1 MAYQALVIPVLIA
14 SPSDVSEE
22 REIVRLAIHDW
33 NDINASKSKIML
45 TPVGWESHSS
55 PELGTRPQ
63 ELINKRL
70 LKECDLLI
78 GVFWTRLGTP
88 TGEAESGTVE
98 EVEKHI
104 ASGKPAMLYFSDK
117 PAAPQSINADQYK
130 AVTDFKEKCKSIG
143 IIEGFSNANE
153 LRSKLSKQI
162 HICLTKNE
170 YLKKIVET
178 EKSKSDIIEHAD
190 SYELQSPSLS
200 EEAKTIVKT
209 AAKNEHG
216 TILKIA
222 TMRGRSV
229 SAAGVDFGGG
239 SLREAAKWENALNEL
254 LDAGFVVERGYKGEV
269 FELTHQG
276 WNLADDLEDSYK
288 K

>member
-1 MAYQALVIPVLIA
+1 
-14 SPSDVSEE
+14 
-22 REIVRLAIHDW
+22 
-33 NDINASKSKIML
+33 
-45 TPVGWESHSS
+45 
-55 PELGTRPQ
+55 
-63 ELINKRL
+63 
-70 LKECDLLI
+70 
-78 GVFWTRLGTP
+78 
-88 TGEAESGTVE
+88 
-98 EVEKHI
+98 
-104 ASGKPAMLYFSDK
+104 MLYFSDK

-222 TMRGRSV
+222 TMRDRSV